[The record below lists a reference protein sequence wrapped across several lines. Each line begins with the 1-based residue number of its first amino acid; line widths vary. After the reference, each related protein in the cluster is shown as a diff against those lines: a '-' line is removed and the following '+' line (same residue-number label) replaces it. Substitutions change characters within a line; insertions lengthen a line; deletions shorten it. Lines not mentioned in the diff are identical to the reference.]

1 MRTWSTRSSLA
12 SSVNPSAVS
21 ALSSAAT
28 SSASVGVEDAIA
40 DALRLRSVTLAGRSA
55 RRRGTQ
61 NGRHP
66 DPALACGAHA
76 LEARRAA
83 IDGERRVRS
92 RVEERGTT
100 EPSGRARGCGRG
112 GGGLRPQIQ
121 CSHKATTAPGKIV
134 DKTKLQQKT
143 RATFVKHRR
152 YIKRTSRR
160 VTQTRTF
167 PRVEIHSRHPP
178 RTFPPVCGRDAS
190 HRFSPR
196 LSVLHA
202 PHPHLSAG
210 TARRR
215 PSLFSPPRRIWRDR
229 RPRAARASPRAP
241 PRVFPGRSSPP

>member
-1 MRTWSTRSSLA
+1 MSSTLVATCFSGTARAATARRRTTSRCCSGRRATPRRSGRTRSARSSGVARSCARSTYTSAKFRTIADFSGLAQSAVRSARGRGMLGCALRRLFTCDRSSRTFFFVEACAEPIWSTTRGMRTWSTRSSLA

-100 EPSGRARGCGRG
+100 EPSGRARGFGSAEG
-112 GGGLRPQIQ
+112 EDF
-121 CSHKATTAPGKIV
+121 AP
-134 DKTKLQQKT
+134 
-143 RATFVKHRR
+143 R
-152 YIKRTSRR
+152 S
-160 VTQTRTF
+160 
-167 PRVEIHSRHPP
+167 
-178 RTFPPVCGRDAS
+178 
-190 HRFSPR
+190 
-196 LSVLHA
+196 SVVI
-202 PHPHLSAG
+202 
-210 TARRR
+210 RRR
-215 PSLFSPPRRIWRDR
+215 
-229 RPRAARASPRAP
+229 
-241 PRVFPGRSSPP
+241 